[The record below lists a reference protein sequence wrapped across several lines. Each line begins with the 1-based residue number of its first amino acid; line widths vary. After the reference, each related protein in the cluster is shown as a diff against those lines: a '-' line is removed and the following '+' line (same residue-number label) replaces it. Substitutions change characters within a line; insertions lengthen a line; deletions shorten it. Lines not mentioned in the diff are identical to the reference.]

1 MDYKTE
7 DIPQNVDT
15 GEATSMSKKRI
26 WLAVTVI
33 VLIFVVIVA
42 ALLMPQ
48 LTSND
53 AGTAPSELE
62 PSAELPEWKAAEIE
76 AAFYNL
82 QSESDL
88 IRIVPHGEYY
98 LTLGERRPN
107 IVDVNG
113 EIALYII
120 AEKDGSYQ
128 ILSSYRCEP
137 ILSPG
142 FVVEVLHF
150 EQMTIVFGGVG
161 EKFVLFPGGEKTV
174 FFDDVEV
181 KAVYSNRQEETAKLI
196 QNDTFLFV
204 CDADMSI
211 SDVQFLVDGENVT
224 SYIKVYHSP
233 PEVRQLEASEP

>member
-1 MDYKTE
+1 
-7 DIPQNVDT
+7 
-15 GEATSMSKKRI
+15 MSKRI
-26 WLAVTVI
+26 WLAAIVI
-33 VLIFVVIVA
+33 LLIAIVIVA

-48 LTSND
+48 PTSD
-53 AGTAPSELE
+53 DIRTAPSESE
-62 PSAELPEWKAAEIE
+62 TSAELPEWKAAEIE
-76 AAFYNL
+76 AAFYSL

-88 IRIVPHGEYY
+88 IQIVPHGEHY

-120 AEKDGSYQ
+120 VEKDGCYQ
-128 ILSSYRCEP
+128 ILSSYHCEP

-142 FVVEVLHF
+142 FVVEVLNF

-174 FFDDVEV
+174 FFDDAEV
-181 KAVYSNRQEETAKLI
+181 KAVHSSRQEETANLN

-204 CDADMSI
+204 RDADMSI
-211 SDVQFLVDGENVT
+211 SDVQFLVGGENVT
-224 SYIKVYHSP
+224 SYIEVYHSP